1 MSRCR
6 APREKGQTWVA
17 RPAEE
22 YVVLWADPLSGRD
35 PYPGSVV
42 TNVVRS
48 LWAEPRAPGVPQR
61 VWRDWVLVAVIL
73 ATGTLESVLREDVA
87 WRPVAW
93 LLAVVVAF
101 ALLWRRSHPL
111 AAMAVPTGAATL
123 VSLAVLIGGLEP
135 VGLNT
140 SVAAVLLIYTLFRWG
155 SGREAAIGLMVLMA
169 AFVIGIASDFNG
181 YGEAALA
188 SVVVMFPAAVGTSV
202 RYRVAARLRELDQV
216 KLRERA
222 ELARELH
229 DTVAHHVSAI
239 AIRAQAGRLLGR
251 TDPAAAVDAL
261 AVIEEEASRTLAEMR
276 TMVGGLRDSEGAA
289 LAPQPG
295 VEDLDRLARSV
306 GAEPLVVVDRSGD
319 LDDLRP
325 SVGAAIFRIAQES
338 ITNAVRH
345 ARHVT
350 RIDVGVAGEDDC
362 VRLTVHDD
370 GDAGPGWP
378 RSEGGFG
385 LVGMTERAVLL
396 GGSLEAGPDPGT
408 GWTVRAVLP
417 REGPAG

>member
-1 MSRCR
+1 
-6 APREKGQTWVA
+6 
-17 RPAEE
+17 
-22 YVVLWADPLSGRD
+22 
-35 PYPGSVV
+35 
-42 TNVVRS
+42 
-48 LWAEPRAPGVPQR
+48 
-61 VWRDWVLVAVIL
+61 
-73 ATGTLESVLREDVA
+73 
-87 WRPVAW
+87 
-93 LLAVVVAF
+93 
-101 ALLWRRSHPL
+101 
-111 AAMAVPTGAATL
+111 MAVWFGAATL
-123 VSLAVLIGGLEP
+123 VSLAVLIGGGEP

-140 SVAAVLLIYTLFRWG
+140 SVSVVLLIYALFRWG
-155 SGREAAIGLMVLMA
+155 SGREAAIGTVVLTA
-169 AFVIGIASDFNG
+169 AFVTGIASDFNG

-188 SVVVMFPAAVGTSV
+188 SLVVMFPAAIGTSV
-202 RYRVAARLRELDQV
+202 RYRVTARLRELDQV

-251 TDPAAAVDAL
+251 TDSAAAVDAL

-276 TMVGGLRDSEGAA
+276 TMVGGLRDGEGAA

-295 VEDLDRLARSV
+295 VGDLDRLAGSV
-306 GAEPLVVVDRSGD
+306 GDEPLVVVDRSGN

-370 GDAGPGWP
+370 GDTGPGWP

-396 GGSLEAGPDPGT
+396 GGSLEAGPDRGT

-417 REGPAG
+417 REGPVG